1 MDHGQGGAG
10 QTADQ
15 ATVWDLKGRASP
27 ASHCFQHAAGLVLV
41 CYISNSSCNVPV
53 WTCWCFWCQLIA
65 IFVCFG
71 MGRAGAKSRAT
82 VTVGP
87 ILASSSS
94 DVRVTVCHSHIP
106 KMYSCFWWLW
116 ITVLTVPVNLS
127 ANLVHWIMSNIYI
140 YIYVC
145 MYTQKYIYI
154 QLQLYTH
161 PVIEHTDLHTFFS
174 SFLFLF
180 LWFQKAHWVG
190 RTRGKSWPTAGPTL
204 ASSSS
209 DVCVCARHSPSQS
222 YSLNVQLFLMIM
234 DYCPDCTSDS

>member
-145 MYTQKYIYI
+145 MYTQKYIYTVTVI
-154 QLQLYTH
+154 YTSSNRAH
-161 PVIEHTDLHTFFS
+161 RFAHILLFILVSFFMIS
-174 SFLFLF
+174 ESTLSRKN
-180 LWFQKAHWVG
+180 Q
-190 RTRGKSWPTAGPTL
+190 GKIMT
-204 ASSSS
+204 
-209 DVCVCARHSPSQS
+209 HSRPYTGQ
-222 YSLNVQLFLMIM
+222 
-234 DYCPDCTSDS
+234 